1 MCKANQPIG
10 LHAGTYKV
18 HESRVPDGH
27 LRAADATFSLDRE
40 GSIAGLDGAT
50 MTSSNNADY
59 VTMVDPVL
67 RGNVELYKY
76 YSHDGHEVALPGM
89 TFDLYRGDASQP
101 ESAALL
107 AAGITTGSVK
117 TDEAGRTYLWT
128 SGWLDESNRG
138 IAIERDD
145 NGNSVLGKYFQTL
158 YDGLP
163 EGSYFLKET
172 GESPLVES
180 SQMSI
185 PFTISA
191 AAGATA
197 QPRYEYRKAE
207 NAEFNA
213 AATLK

>member
-117 TDEAGRTYLWT
+117 TDGPGRTYLWT
-128 SGWLDESNRG
+128 SGWLNESNRG

-158 YDGLP
+158 YDGGLA
-163 EGSYFLKET
+163 
-172 GESPLVES
+172 LVAS
-180 SQMSI
+180 
-185 PFTISA
+185 
-191 AAGATA
+191 GL
-197 QPRYEYRKAE
+197 RRRRRRG
-207 NAEFNA
+207 
-213 AATLK
+213 